1 VISPV
6 PVTLNLFLALEL
18 VLTFGIGI
26 QYLNYTLLASRS
38 GGLFVSHVGNNSLC
52 AFAFRKKP
60 SIKME
65 RKGNLLP

>member
-18 VLTFGIGI
+18 VFTFGIFI
-26 QYLNYTLLASRS
+26 PYLNYTLLAFRS
-38 GGLFVSHVGNNSLC
+38 GGIFVSLVGNNDFVPATKS
-52 AFAFRKKP
+52 

-65 RKGNLLP
+65 RKGKL